1 MTDEDTLMGG
11 RVRILQGQDGYRA
24 AIDPVLLAASIPATE
39 GQRVLELGS
48 GGGAASLCLAAR
60 VPGVTI
66 TGLEKQT
73 DLVDLAGQSADLS
86 QLGDRVHFLAGDLL
100 SPPAELVAGSFDHVM
115 ANPPYLPADRGHP
128 PPDPSRAAANV
139 EGAAALGDW
148 IDGALAMV
156 RHKGR
161 VTIIHRADRID
172 EILGLMQGRFGAVT
186 VIPLWPMAGKPAKRV
201 IVQGRKGVSSPAVIH
216 PGLVLHDTDG
226 SYTKATNAILGDAA
240 PLAL

>member
-11 RVRILQGQDGYRA
+11 RVRVLQGPDGYRA
-24 AIDPVLLAASIPATE
+24 AIDPVLLAASIPARD

-48 GGGAASLCLAAR
+48 GGGAASLCLVAR

-66 TGLEKQT
+66 TGLEMQP
-73 DLVDLAGQSADLS
+73 DLADLAGRSADLNNMS
-86 QLGDRVHFLAGDLL
+86 NRVHFIAGDLL
-100 SPPAELVAGSFDHVM
+100 SPPAELIAGSFDHVM

-128 PPDPSRAAANV
+128 PPDPGKAAANV

-148 IDGALAMV
+148 IESAQAMV
-156 RHKGR
+156 CNKGR

-172 EILGLMQGRFGAVT
+172 EILAAMQGRFGAIAVL
-186 VIPLWPMAGKPAKRV
+186 PLWPMAGKPAKRV
-201 IVQGRKGVSSPAVIH
+201 IVQGRKGVSSPALIH
-216 PGLVLHDTDG
+216 PGLVLHDADG
-226 SYTKATNAILGDAA
+226 GYTEAALALLDDGA